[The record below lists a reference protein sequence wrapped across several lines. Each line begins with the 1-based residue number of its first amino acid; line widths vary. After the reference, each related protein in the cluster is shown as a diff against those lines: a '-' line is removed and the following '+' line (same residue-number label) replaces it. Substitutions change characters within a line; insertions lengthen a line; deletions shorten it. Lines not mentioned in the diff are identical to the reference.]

1 LGFGEAGLSG
11 CGPLVLWFIKV
22 CWVKAGMAWYGG
34 LGWGKARQGCG
45 EFGVRIGRAGY
56 GRRGLSRNVTLSL
69 VESGSDE
76 LGFVSAGLLR
86 LVRFLYEELWYG
98 EVLNEK
104 NYVSGMDLGTRR
116 R

>member
-1 LGFGEAGLSG
+1 MGFGEAGLSG

-56 GRRGLSRNVTLSL
+56 GRYVPISL
-69 VESGSDE
+69 GR
-76 LGFVSAGLLR
+76 LR
-86 LVRFLYEELWYG
+86 LVR
-98 EVLNEK
+98 V
-104 NYVSGMDLGTRR
+104 R
-116 R
+116 